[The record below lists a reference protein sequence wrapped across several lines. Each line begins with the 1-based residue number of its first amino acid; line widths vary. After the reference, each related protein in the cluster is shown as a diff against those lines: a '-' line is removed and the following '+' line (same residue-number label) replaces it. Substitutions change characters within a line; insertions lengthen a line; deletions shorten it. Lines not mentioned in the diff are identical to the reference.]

1 MGLTLSNNKKIYITY
16 TYGDKEFNKDLIR
29 THLKPNYANKP
40 TEAFWGSPE
49 NAEYGWKEWCKSENY
64 GDYNFDHPIRWKLK
78 DGSKIYTINLKSV
91 TTINGISKLS
101 RYIIIPNELKSMIY
115 LNYRQMRND
124 NIAAVELL
132 DARVG
137 HLFRNRIEIS
147 FNGWDCESIVVLD
160 PSKIIFL

>member
-16 TYGDKEFNKDLIR
+16 INKGKEFNKDLIKVR
-29 THLKPNYANKP
+29 LKPNYINKP

-49 NAEYGWKEWCKSENY
+49 NAEYGWKEWCKSEEF
-64 GDYNFDHPIRWKLK
+64 GDYDFDNPIRWKLK

-91 TTINGISKLS
+91 TTINGINKLS
-101 RYIIIPNELKSMIY
+101 RYIINNELKSMIY
-115 LNYRQMRND
+115 LNYRQMRNN

-137 HLFRNRIEIS
+137 HLFRNKIELS